1 VLHIGLICAMRD
13 TSNKQNVT
21 HVIWQSCGGLFRSR
35 THVPVRLEVHLPQPI
50 RRPQAL
56 DRRMAPLS
64 FGQGP
69 TACRTA
75 ARYASSGRSVNDSPR
90 ILY

>member
-1 VLHIGLICAMRD
+1 MRD
-13 TSNKQNVT
+13 TFNKQNVT
-21 HVIWQSCGGLFRSR
+21 HVIWQSCGLFRSR

-56 DRRMAPLS
+56 DRRMPPLS
-64 FGQGP
+64 VGQVS

-75 ARYASSGRSVNDSPR
+75 ARYASSGRSVIDSPR